1 MMGIPTSLWI
11 SAVAIYI
18 YMTGAFVLA
27 MVRKDNSLA
36 DIVYG
41 VGFILVAVLTLA
53 LRSDFAG
60 RQILATVLV
69 ILWGLRLAIHIT
81 IRNRGRGEDPR
92 YKKWR
97 DEWGRYFAVR
107 SFLQVF
113 MLQGTVILLIV
124 LPVIIINTTGNT
136 ETIWSMVLG
145 TLIWMVGFFFEAV
158 GDYQLYR
165 FTSDPDNRGKV
176 MSFGLWRYTRH
187 PNYFGEITMWWGIF
201 IIASTVPWGWVGVI
215 GPLTIT
221 YLLLK
226 VSGIPMLEK
235 MFEGNPEF
243 EAYKKRTSA
252 FFPWFPHSA

>member
-11 SAVAIYI
+11 SAVAIYV

-53 LRSDFAG
+53 LRSDFAA

-69 ILWGLRLAIHIT
+69 TLWGLRLAIHIT

-136 ETIWSMVLG
+136 ETLWSMVLG
-145 TLIWMVGFFFEAV
+145 TLIWVVGFFFEAV

-165 FTSDPDNRGKV
+165 FVSNPDNRGKV
-176 MSFGLWRYTRH
+176 MSSGLWRYTRH
-187 PNYFGEITMWWGIF
+187 PNYFGEITMWWGVF
-201 IIASTVPWGWVGVI
+201 IIASTVPWGWIGVI

-221 YLLLK
+221 YLLLR

-252 FFPWFPHSA
+252 FFPWFPRSA